1 MDIELN
7 TREKQLISDNAC
19 LKRYILTKMYILN
32 SLLFP

>member
-7 TREKQLISDNAC
+7 TREKQLISDNAS